1 MLKVWLLWET
11 RGYGFTPFM
20 EQSNSVFSVGYDVE
34 DYFPMAQVR
43 TYKEA
48 GFNTLLEELEWRGLI
63 NQSTDREQLA
73 EALNSEPITYYCGF
87 DPTAASIHI
96 GNLVQVLMMRHLQ
109 EAGHHPIALVGGA
122 TGLIG
127 DPRQSGERVLNSKE
141 IVATWTE
148 RLRNQ
153 ISRFL
158 VTDGDNPVRFVSNY
172 DWTAQMNVIDF
183 LRDVGKNFRLGTMLA
198 KDTVAR
204 RLNSEEGISFTE
216 FSYQVL
222 QGNDFLYLYDNF
234 GVTLQTG
241 GADQWG
247 NLTSG
252 LDLIRKVRGESVHV
266 LTSPI
271 ITDSQGK
278 KFGKSEGGAI
288 WLDASMF
295 SPYKFYQF
303 WFNQPDTEVIKLLK
317 FFTFLPKEEIERLEQ
332 EVESN
337 PGAREAQRTLA
348 WEVTSFV
355 HGDKA
360 AQGAID
366 ASAALFGRG
375 ELTDLD
381 EDTLEAALE
390 GVKIDGEDGQKIF
403 ASAQPGMRVVEAGVA
418 SGLFKSISEAR
429 KTIAGGGVYVNNQRV
444 EDSEAVLSSEDF
456 LFNRF
461 ALVRRGKKALG
472 AVEAQ

>member
-1 MLKVWLLWET
+1 
-11 RGYGFTPFM
+11 
-20 EQSNSVFSVGYDVE
+20 
-34 DYFPMAQVR
+34 MAQVR

-252 LDLIRKVRGESVHV
+252 LD
-266 LTSPI
+266 
-271 ITDSQGK
+271 
-278 KFGKSEGGAI
+278 
-288 WLDASMF
+288 
-295 SPYKFYQF
+295 FYQF

-444 EDSEAVLSSEDF
+444 EDPEAVLSSEDF